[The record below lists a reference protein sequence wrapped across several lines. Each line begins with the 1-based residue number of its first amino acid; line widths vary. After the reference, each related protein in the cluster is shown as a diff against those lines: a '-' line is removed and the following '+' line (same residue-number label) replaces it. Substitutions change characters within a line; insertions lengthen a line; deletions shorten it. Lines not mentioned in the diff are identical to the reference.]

1 MHCQGIR
8 EQYQKEGVVIPQYS
22 LVSGLK
28 NPLLTFRHFCGI
40 VLYTLL
46 KIIWKLVYERSEFYD
61 FLSGTSAELDRFEA
75 AD

>member
-28 NPLLTFRHFCGI
+28 NPLLTFRRFCGI

-46 KIIWKLVYERSEFYD
+46 KII
-61 FLSGTSAELDRFEA
+61 
-75 AD
+75 

>member
-46 KIIWKLVYERSEFYD
+46 KII
-61 FLSGTSAELDRFEA
+61 
-75 AD
+75 